1 MEKSGDVF
9 AWTRKL
15 ECPPTICNDSVK
27 KILHTGLVGLLLD
40 ELVDVIFT
48 AQDTKTMRKNILLH
62 QLKYGT
68 PDKVVQ
74 CVQSISQL
82 NSDGSNL
89 QIEMSKLEEEYEQLH
104 LTLRKK
110 AQKVRDTSSK
120 YSQIKARRDLL
131 KMKHDQ
137 TITQLRDCNDM
148 RLVCRHL
155 MPSTCKDLDPKVLVE
170 ILSVVTSFRTG
181 ANKRQVW
188 DTLSNSLDNIEV
200 PTLWQHIFQNL
211 TENADVLIKSETMK
225 PLETEEKNKY
235 VEIAK
240 LYGQHVS
247 MVLMRLLCNA
257 RANNCQQNVLEFIR
271 KIEMRSNNSADV
283 SEWLAAALEVRK
295 LETELQNLQ
304 EEVDK
309 ILEDLHE
316 NNTFAFDLAELTS
329 EIQNID
335 VEITEYMQDI
345 QQSLNLLKSAPTFL
359 MKTKEKTCL
368 ELQRI
373 EAMRNG
379 DYDST
384 WLHDDLSTELDKFHD
399 ALDLGAL
406 RKIMLKGDI
415 GVYRHTKCCFSE
427 ASVSVNNSQVTN
439 TTFYFPMIQTP
450 IYSLIEC
457 YKNLITTF
465 VYKRFESL
473 EMEETLNA
481 FETPILTYEGSND
494 NTLELLNASKAV
506 NVKTKAEIDE
516 FNEILNAWIN
526 QTVQKGMEIIEKS
539 VDDVTFPEWLERYS
553 LLLYMIQN
561 ST

>member
-1 MEKSGDVF
+1 MEKSADVF

-27 KILHTGLVGLLLD
+27 KILHAGLVGLLLD
-40 ELVDVIFT
+40 ELVDVIFP
-48 AQDTKTMRKNILLH
+48 AEDAKTMRKNILLH

-74 CVQSISQL
+74 CVQNISQL

-89 QIEMSKLEEEYEQLH
+89 QNQISKLEEEYEQLD

-110 AQKVRDTSSK
+110 AQKLRDTSSK

-148 RLVCRHL
+148 RLVCQHL

-170 ILSVVTSFRTG
+170 ILSVVTSLWTG
-181 ANKRQVW
+181 ANKRQII
-188 DTLSNSLDNIEV
+188 LL
-200 PTLWQHIFQNL
+200 
-211 TENADVLIKSETMK
+211 ENADVLIKSETMK
-225 PLETEEKNKY
+225 PMETEENNKY

-240 LYGQHVS
+240 VYGQHVS
-247 MVLMRLLCNA
+247 MVLMRLLYNA
-257 RANNCQQNVLEFIR
+257 RANNHQQSVLEFIR
-271 KIEMRSNNSADV
+271 KIEIRSNNSADV
-283 SEWLAAALEVRK
+283 SEWLAATLEVRK

-309 ILEDLHE
+309 ILENLHE
-316 NNTFAFDLAELTS
+316 NNTFVFDLAQLTS

-335 VEITEYMQDI
+335 IEITEYMQDI

-359 MKTKEKTCL
+359 MKTKEKICL

-399 ALDLGAL
+399 ALDLCAL

-427 ASVSVNNSQVTN
+427 ASVSVTNSQVTN

-457 YKNLITTF
+457 YKNLVTMF

-473 EMEETLNA
+473 EMEETLHVFGA
-481 FETPILTYEGSND
+481 PILTYEGSND

-506 NVKTKAEIDE
+506 NVKTRAEIDE